1 MEQTT
6 AAVKILAVGAQ
17 MLGQMVDP
25 GGEQRDLDFGRS
37 GVLFVRFVFGDD
49 FGFDDD
55 C

>member
-1 MEQTT
+1 MEEAA

-17 MLGQMVDP
+17 MLGQVIDP

-37 GVLFVRFVFGDD
+37 GVLFVRFIFGDY